1 MNLLLE
7 QLKQREKI
15 ISEHNKVLKKEV
27 RVASSRV
34 EEVEVEVEEG
44 VVEESINTNATAGN
58 NVGNT
63 VERDD
68 QKWFYSFLESLENKD
83 AKTVK

>member
-34 EEVEVEVEEG
+34 EQEEVEEG
-44 VVEESINTNATAGN
+44 VIEESINTNATAGN

>member
-1 MNLLLE
+1 VNLLLE

-34 EEVEVEVEEG
+34 EQEEVEEG
-44 VVEESINTNATAGN
+44 VIEESINTNATAGN

>member
-1 MNLLLE
+1 
-7 QLKQREKI
+7 
-15 ISEHNKVLKKEV
+15 
-27 RVASSRV
+27 
-34 EEVEVEVEEG
+34 VEEG